1 MRIREGV
8 IALSA
13 FAAGGLALASH
24 PITTMYGHEFVTVGA
39 PGNQGAQILDNNGIG
54 DPIRVGAVNYAF
66 RVSRHEVTRGQWL
79 EFMDAQR
86 AFLPANFGA
95 NSSAFTG
102 GAAQWRGTGPDGL
115 PVYEVTRPDL
125 LNIPTVP
132 SWEFVARYMNWL
144 HNGKKPLGQATAAD
158 FETGAYTM
166 ANFGVNE
173 PVTRNADA
181 RFFIMDMD
189 EWTKAVYYDPNRYGE
204 GEGGYWTHPNQSDTP
219 LVPGAPGVGETSAG
233 WSWFGGGLAGPPPVG
248 AYGVETPWGLL
259 DASGGAREW
268 LEMFPRESIGYG
280 NEGQARPIAGS
291 STEGFSPGSN
301 PLANDVLGV
310 YSIGFSNANLHGF
323 RVGAVIPSP
332 PAGAAIA
339 CAMVFAARRR
349 R

>member
-13 FAAGGLALASH
+13 FAAGGLALAS
-24 PITTMYGHEFVTVGA
+24 PPTTTMYGHEFVTVGA
-39 PGNQGAQILDNNGIG
+39 PGNQGAQILDNDGIG
-54 DPIRVGAVNYAF
+54 PLIRVGAVNYEF

-79 EFMDAQR
+79 EFIDAQR
-86 AFLPANFGA
+86 AFLPQNFSPLNPG
-95 NSSAFTG
+95 FTG
-102 GAAQWRGTGPDGL
+102 RAAEYIGIGPDGL
-115 PVYEVTRPDL
+115 PAYQVTRPDL
-125 LNIPTVP
+125 LNIPAVP

-158 FETGAYTM
+158 FETGAYTV

-173 PVTRNADA
+173 PATRNADA
-181 RFFIMDMD
+181 RFFIMNAD
-189 EWTKAVYYDPNRYGE
+189 EWTKAVYYDPNRYGD
-204 GEGGYWTHPNQSDTP
+204 GEGGYWMNPGSSNDP
-219 LVPGAPGVGETSAG
+219 LTPGAPGVGETSAG
-233 WSWFGGGLAGPPPVG
+233 WSWSGAGLSGPPPVG

-268 LEMFPRESIGYG
+268 LEMFPQESIGYG
-280 NEGQARPIAGS
+280 TEGLRRPIAGS

-301 PLANDVLGV
+301 PLANDAIGV
-310 YSIGFSNANLHGF
+310 FSIGFSNLSTHGF